1 MIRIKNKRILVTGAS
16 GFIGTNL
23 MRRVADVQQYDV
35 VGVFNTR
42 KPKIKANNI
51 HYVQAD
57 LRNLVECREVV
68 KNVDYV
74 CMLAGR
80 LSTTAIMS
88 KNPLGPITDNTAIN
102 VNMLEAAYSA
112 GVEKY
117 LWLSST
123 TGYPQLGRVL
133 IEKDFFESDPPTP
146 YEPVG
151 WMSRYIE
158 KLSMLYSTKPKNPMA
173 VISLRPTAVFGEY
186 DDFDFETCHALP
198 ALVRR
203 VVERHSPIE
212 IWGSGDDERDWL
224 YIDDLIDA
232 CLLALE
238 RIKNYV
244 AVNVGSGR
252 SYNLMNL
259 LSKLLEIDNYLEAKV
274 VHYPRNNGQ
283 VLKRQF
289 DCSRAK
295 ELFSFSAKTAINDG
309 LKKTI
314 CWYKDNI

>member
-1 MIRIKNKRILVTGAS
+1 
-16 GFIGTNL
+16 
-23 MRRVADVQQYDV
+23 
-35 VGVFNTR
+35 
-42 KPKIKANNI
+42 
-51 HYVQAD
+51 
-57 LRNLVECREVV
+57 
-68 KNVDYV
+68 
-74 CMLAGR
+74 
-80 LSTTAIMS
+80 
-88 KNPLGPITDNTAIN
+88 
-102 VNMLEAAYSA
+102 
-112 GVEKY
+112 
-117 LWLSST
+117 
-123 TGYPQLGRVL
+123 
-133 IEKDFFESDPPTP
+133 
-146 YEPVG
+146 
-151 WMSRYIE
+151 
-158 KLSMLYSTKPKNPMA
+158 MA